1 MKKIFSI
8 VAAALMLVS
17 CNGQAQMGETLGD
30 TISARMG
37 EMYGYGVADQMKNG
51 PDSAKFDAQEFIKGL
66 ESVISLDTAQVNRM
80 NGIAMGLNLLQMQK
94 QAKNQYVDINKDLLV
109 QAFKKAFL
117 SDSTVNM
124 QELQM
129 EVMTLMQR
137 ATNEGKRNDPKAK
150 QNAEEGAAYAA
161 AKVAEGYQKTE
172 SGLVYK
178 VLAEGNGETF
188 AENDNIEVKYE
199 GKLIDGTV
207 FDATQGDETRALRPT
222 QVVPGFK
229 EALLMMKPGAKM
241 EVVIPGDLGYGIDGR
256 GGLIGP
262 NATLVFTLETVGV
275 KAEEKK

>member
-8 VAAALMLVS
+8 VAAAVMLVS
-17 CNGQAQMGETLGD
+17 CNGKAQMSETLSD
-30 TISARMG
+30 TISVRMG

-51 PDSAKFDAQEFIKGL
+51 PDSAKFDAHEFIKGL
-66 ESVISLDTAQVNRM
+66 ESVISMDTAEVNRM

-94 QAKNQYVDINKDLLV
+94 QAKNQFVDMNKELLV
-109 QAFKKAFL
+109 EAFKKAFL

-150 QNAEEGAAYAA
+150 KNAEDGAAYAA
-161 AKVAEGYQKTE
+161 AKVEEGYQKTE

-178 VLAEGNGETF
+178 VIAEGKGEVF

-207 FDATQGDETRALRPT
+207 FDATQGDETRTMRPT

-229 EALLMMKPGAKM
+229 EALMMMKPGAKM
-241 EVVIPGDLGYGIDGR
+241 EVVIPGDLAYGIDGR

-262 NATLVFTLETVGV
+262 NATLVFTLETIGV
-275 KAEEKK
+275 KK